1 MKPVIAI
8 IGRPNVGKSTLFNV
22 LTRSRDALVADQP
35 GFTRDRLYGEGK
47 TGDRPYLAV
56 DTGGISAIAQTTNPE
71 ALKALMLAQTR
82 QAMEE
87 ADAILFLLDGRE
99 GLNAADRDIAE
110 DLRRLRT
117 PVFVVVN
124 KTEGLDPH
132 IAGAEFHAL
141 GLGLPV
147 AISAAHGQGVAMLM
161 AQVLQNFP
169 PVEGSAAPQE
179 QPRIAVVGRPNVGKS
194 TLVNAM
200 LGEER
205 VVVFDQPGTTR
216 DSIRIPFERSGKS
229 YILIDT
235 AGMRRRGRID
245 NVLEK
250 YSVIKSLQAI
260 DEANVVILVL
270 DAQQQISEQDANLA
284 GYILDQ
290 GRSLVLAVNKWD
302 GLDEGARAW
311 IKRETERKFPFLN
324 FSKPYFISA
333 LQGTNLGALFPAV
346 DRAFTA
352 ARKNLPTP
360 GLNRV
365 LAKAVQAVPP
375 PMAAGRR
382 IKLKLA
388 HQGGKNPPLIIIH
401 GNQVRGVPDSYR
413 RYLENTFRKAFKL
426 EGTPVRIEFRQAE
439 NPYADRKGGG
449 RQGKTHQ
456 TKKRQLKSRR
466 PAAKAKKK
474 IKSRIGRR

>member
-47 TGDRPYLAV
+47 IGERPHLVV
-56 DTGGISAIAQTTNPE
+56 DTGGIGATSEVPDADT
-71 ALKALMLAQTR
+71 LKALMLAQTR
-82 QAMEE
+82 QAMAE
-87 ADAILFLLDGRE
+87 ADAILFLLDARA
-99 GLNAADRDIAE
+99 GLNPADRDIAE

-132 IAGAEFHAL
+132 IASAEFHAL
-141 GLGLPV
+141 GLGEPV
-147 AISAAHGQGVAMLM
+147 PISAAHGQGVATLM
-161 AQVLQNFP
+161 QQVLRNFP
-169 PVEGSAAPQE
+169 PEESEPEPQA

-270 DAQQQISEQDANLA
+270 DARQQISEQDATLA

-290 GRSLVLAVNKWD
+290 GRSLILAVNKWD

-311 IKRETERKFPFLN
+311 IKREAERKFPFLN
-324 FSKPYFISA
+324 FSKPHFISA
-333 LQGTNLGALFPAV
+333 LHGTNVSILFPAV

-352 ARKNLPTP
+352 ARKNLATP

-375 PMAAGRR
+375 PMARGRR

-401 GNQVRGVPDSYR
+401 GNQVKWVPDSYR

-426 EGTPVRIEFRQAE
+426 EGTPVRIEFRQGE
-439 NPYADRKGGG
+439 NPYAGRKDGG
-449 RQGKTHQ
+449 RQKKIHPTR
-456 TKKRQLKSRR
+456 KRQVKQRRSGHFTKS
-466 PAAKAKKK
+466 A
-474 IKSRIGRR
+474 